1 MKKSFP
7 AFDAGAAGAAMEKT
21 ALVAG
26 PGAGVVDF
34 EFGSATDDGCFI
46 HRYKRAQEFDV
57 GVSTGIDRLCH
68 GIEKGFPAIG
78 IDGVVAGMGRNGYGF
93 GADAFGI
100 ACGERKKNAVPKGDD
115 GLFHRQL
122 FVMAIWDFTSGFQ
135 EVGFKSFSQ
144 KGEWNDLIL
153 NPQASALVGGA
164 GKFSGVM
171 FCSVIETEG
180 GHNLFGGGHVME
192 NGYGVEATR
201 QKNNNFHG
209 KKGLWASS

>member
-1 MKKSFP
+1 
-7 AFDAGAAGAAMEKT
+7 MEKT

-26 PGAGVVDF
+26 PCAGVVDL

-68 GIEKGFPAIG
+68 GVEKGFPAIG
-78 IDGVVAGMGRNGYGF
+78 IDGVVAGVRRDGHGF

-100 ACGERKKNAVPKGDD
+100 AGSERKKNAVPKGDD
-115 GLFHRQL
+115 SLLHRQL
-122 FVMAIWDFTSGFQ
+122 FVMAIWDFASGFQ
-135 EVGFKSFSQ
+135 EVGFKCFGQ
-144 KGEWNDLIL
+144 KSERDDLVL
-153 NPQASALVGGA
+153 NPEAAALVGGA

-171 FCSVIETEG
+171 FRSVVEAEG
-180 GHNLFGGGHVME
+180 GHDLFGGGHVVKDS
-192 NGYGVEATR
+192 YGVEAAG
-201 QKNNNFHG
+201 QKNDDFHG